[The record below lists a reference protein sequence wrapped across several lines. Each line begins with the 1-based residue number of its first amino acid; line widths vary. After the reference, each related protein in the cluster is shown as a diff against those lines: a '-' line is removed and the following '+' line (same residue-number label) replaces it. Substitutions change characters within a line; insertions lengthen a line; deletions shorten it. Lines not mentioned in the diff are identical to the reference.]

1 MDTPRPIA
9 CIGDN
14 VVDVFR
20 DRRRAYPGGNAYNVA
35 AYAALIHK
43 APASFTGIVGDDEFG
58 DHIVA
63 TLRELDIDAEG
74 IRRAHGP
81 SGQALVDVARDGD
94 RIFVG
99 SNRGGV
105 QRSLSLRLTHEDEQ
119 RLAASRLIHTSIY
132 SGIDHLLPRLAELA
146 PVSYDFSEAP
156 EMSAI
161 QTLLPHIS
169 VACFSGAHLGDKDRR
184 ALGRRVLAHGP
195 EVALVT
201 AGRAGAYA
209 YTTVEEHHEAIVPTS
224 VVDAL
229 GAGDSFIT
237 GFLHHWTL
245 GASVAAAMAEG
256 ARSGAAACRFEGAF
270 GHPVAVS
277 AEQIAAITAGVDA
290 R

>member
-1 MDTPRPIA
+1 
-9 CIGDN
+9 
-14 VVDVFR
+14 VFR
-20 DRRRAYPGGNAYNVA
+20 DRGRAYPGGNAYNVA
-35 AYAALIHK
+35 AYATLIHK
-43 APASFTGIVGDDEFG
+43 VPASFTGIVGDDEFG

-63 TLRELDIDAEG
+63 TLRDLRIDVEG
-74 IRRAHGP
+74 IRRAYGP
-81 SGQALVDVARDGD
+81 SGQALVDVAPDGD

-105 QRSLSLRLTHEDEQ
+105 QRSLSLRLTPEDER
-119 RLAASRLIHTSIY
+119 RLAGSRLIHTSIY

-156 EMSAI
+156 EVGAI
-161 QTLLPHIS
+161 ETLLPHIA
-169 VACFSGAHLGDKDRR
+169 VACFSGAHLGDSERR
-184 ALGRRVLAHGP
+184 ELGRRVLAAGP
-195 EVALVT
+195 QVALIT

-209 YTTVEEHHEAIVPTS
+209 YTSAGEHHEPIVPTS

-245 GASVAAAMAEG
+245 GAPVATAMAAG

-270 GHPVAVS
+270 GYSIAVS
-277 AEQIAAITAGVDA
+277 AEQVAAITVRVSA

>member
-35 AYAALIHK
+35 AYATLIHGV
-43 APASFTGIVGDDEFG
+43 PASFTGIVGDDEFG
-58 DHIVA
+58 DHIVD
-63 TLRELDIDAEG
+63 TLAELGVDAGG

-81 SGQALVDVARDGD
+81 SGQALVDVAPDGD

-105 QRSLSLRLTHEDEQ
+105 QRSLSLRLTPEDED
-119 RLAASRLIHTSIY
+119 RLATSRLIHTSVY

-156 EMSAI
+156 ELGAI
-161 QTLLPHIS
+161 QPLLSHIS
-169 VACFSGAHLGDKDRR
+169 VACFSGAHLAETERQE
-184 ALGRRVLAHGP
+184 LGLRVIEAGP
-195 EVALVT
+195 QVALIT

-209 YTTVEEHHEAIVPTS
+209 YSSGGEHHEGIIPTP

-237 GFLHHWTL
+237 GFLHHWSL
-245 GASVAAAMAEG
+245 GAQVASAMAEG
-256 ARSGAAACRFEGAF
+256 AKSGAAACRFEGAF
-270 GHPVAVS
+270 GHSVAVS
-277 AEQIAAITAGVDA
+277 AEQIAAITGRVDA